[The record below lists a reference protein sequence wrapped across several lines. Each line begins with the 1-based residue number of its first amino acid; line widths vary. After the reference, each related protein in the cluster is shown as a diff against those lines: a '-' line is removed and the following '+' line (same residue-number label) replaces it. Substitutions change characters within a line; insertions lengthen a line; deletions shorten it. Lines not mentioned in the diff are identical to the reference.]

1 LATYKHIAKL
11 IVKHRKNTLSE
22 QEKEEL
28 ETWRNL
34 SIDNQLLFNR
44 LNDKEYVSEKL
55 EELYSVNINEEWG
68 KIRHMFPRRNRQ
80 PIIKYAAIVAGLLF
94 IGTVIFMMTR
104 KSDGTKIAGVAPNQD
119 NNAAADKYRVQL
131 KLANGHIVYLDSSVT
146 GHIALQYKSVIYK
159 QGDALKYEWSTG
171 DAQPNMEYNTV
182 TTPRT
187 RTFAVELPDGSKA
200 WLNASSSITYPTA
213 FMGTKRNVQITGE
226 VYFEVN
232 PLPVFFGEQKK
243 VPFIVSVNPP
253 AGRKGSGARI
263 EVMGTHFNVNAYA
276 EEPAIKTT
284 LFEGKV
290 KIVNHE
296 SEAGSRKPEAGK
308 EQAALE
314 PLEES
319 AILTPGQQA
328 DINDAGKLDVIKYA
342 NVQEVLAW
350 HKDKFIFND
359 ADIKQI
365 MQQVARQYD
374 YEIVYKEPVEGHFTF
389 ELPRQSEIDKVLET
403 MERMGGIHFKIR
415 EKRIIVSR

>member
-1 LATYKHIAKL
+1 MATYKHIAKL

-55 EELYSVNINEEWG
+55 EELYSVNVNEEWG
-68 KIRHMFPRRNRQ
+68 KIRQMFPQKNRQ

-94 IGTVIFMMTR
+94 IGAVVFMITR
-104 KSDGTKIAGVAPNQD
+104 KSDGNKIAGVANNQN
-119 NNAAADKYRVQL
+119 NNAAFDKYRVQL
-131 KLANGHIVYLDSSVT
+131 KLANGRIVYLDSSVS

-159 QGDALKYEWSTG
+159 QGDVLKYEWSTG
-171 DAQPNMEYNTV
+171 DAQPDMEYNTV

-213 FMGTKRNVQITGE
+213 FLGTERDVQITGE

-232 PLPVFFGEQKK
+232 PVPVFFGEQKK
-243 VPFIVSVNPP
+243 APFIVSVNPP

-263 EVMGTHFNVNAYA
+263 VVMGTHFNVNAYA
-276 EEPAIKTT
+276 DKSAIETT

-290 KIVNHE
+290 KIVNRE
-296 SEAGSRKPEAGK
+296 SSIGNRQLVIED
-308 EQAALE
+308 
-314 PLEES
+314 S
-319 AILTPGQQA
+319 AVLTPGQQA
-328 DINDAGKLDVIKYA
+328 QVNDAGKLEVIKYA

-359 ADIKQI
+359 ADIKEI

-374 YEIVYKEPVEGHFTF
+374 YEIVYDEPVEGHFTF
-389 ELPRQSEIDKVLET
+389 ELSRQAEISKVLET
-403 MERMGGIHFKIR
+403 LELMGGIHLKIR
-415 EKRIIVSR
+415 GKRIIVSR

>member
-1 LATYKHIAKL
+1 MATYKHIAKL

-55 EELYSVNINEEWG
+55 EELYSVNVNEEWG
-68 KIRHMFPRRNRQ
+68 KIRQMFPQKNRQ

-94 IGTVIFMMTR
+94 IGAVVFMITR
-104 KSDGTKIAGVAPNQD
+104 KSDGNKIAGVANSQD
-119 NNAAADKYRVQL
+119 NNAGVDKYRVQL
-131 KLANGHIVYLDSSVT
+131 KLANGHIVYLDSSVS
-146 GHIALQYKSVIYK
+146 GHIGLQYKSVIYK
-159 QGDALKYEWSTG
+159 QGDVLKYEWSTG
-171 DAQPNMEYNTV
+171 DAMPDMEYNTV

-200 WLNASSSITYPTA
+200 WLNASSSLNYPTA
-213 FMGTKRNVQITGE
+213 FLGTERNVQITGE

-232 PLPVFFGEQKK
+232 PVPVFFGEHKK

-263 EVMGTHFNVNAYA
+263 VVMGTHFNVNAYA
-276 EEPAIKTT
+276 ERSAIETT

-290 KIVNHE
+290 KIVN
-296 SEAGSRKPEAGK
+296 R
-308 EQAALE
+308 Q
-314 PLEES
+314 S
-319 AILTPGQQA
+319 ANNEMKTITQPVEDSAVLTPGQQA
-328 DINDAGKLDVIKYA
+328 QVNDAGKLDVIKYA

-350 HKDKFIFND
+350 HKDKFFFND
-359 ADIKQI
+359 ADIKEI

-389 ELPRQSEIDKVLET
+389 ELSRQAEISKVLET
-403 MERMGGIHFKIR
+403 LELMGGIHFKIR
-415 EKRIIVSR
+415 EKKIIVSR

>member
-55 EELYSVNINEEWG
+55 EELYSVNLNEEWG
-68 KIRHMFPRRNRQ
+68 KIRQMFPRKNRQ
-80 PIIKYAAIVAGLLF
+80 PIIRYAAIVAGLLF
-94 IGTVIFMMTR
+94 VGTVVFMMTR
-104 KSDGTKIAGVAPNQD
+104 KSDGTKIAGTQD
-119 NNAAADKYRVQL
+119 QAGNNVVTNKYKVQL
-131 KLANGHIVYLDSSVT
+131 KLANGRIVYLDSSVS
-146 GHIALQYKSVIYK
+146 GHIALQYKSVVYK
-159 QGDALKYEWSTG
+159 QGDVLRYEWSTG
-171 DAQPNMEYNTV
+171 DAQPEVEYNTV

-187 RTFAVELPDGSKA
+187 KTFAVELPDGSKA

-213 FMGTKRNVQITGE
+213 FLGNERKVQITGE

-243 VPFIVSVNPP
+243 LPFIVSVDPP
-253 AGRKGSGARI
+253 AGRKGNGARI

-290 KIVNHE
+290 KIVNRE
-296 SEAGSRKPEAGK
+296 SETGSQKPEAGK
-308 EQAALE
+308 EQTTIQQAE
-314 PLEES
+314 QS
-319 AILTPGQQA
+319 AILAPGQQA
-328 DINDAGKLDVIKYA
+328 EVNDAGKLEVIKYA
-342 NVQEVLAW
+342 NVQEALAW
-350 HKDKFIFND
+350 HKDMFIFND

-365 MQQVARQYD
+365 MQQIARQYD
-374 YEIVYKEPVEGHFTF
+374 YEIVYEEPVDGHFTF
-389 ELPRQSEIDKVLET
+389 EVSRQAEISKVLET
-403 MERMGGIHFKIR
+403 LELMGGIHFKIR
-415 EKRIIVSR
+415 EKKVIVSR